1 MVIDPDEEVAAAI
14 SDVFAA
20 FTATGSAYGVAR
32 VFAGRRFP
40 RRAYGGV
47 WAGQVRWGRLTHAR
61 AAGILRNPAYAGA
74 YVYGRRRSRQ
84 VVHPDGSVHC
94 SVTELPR
101 DQWEVLIPGHH
112 AGDITF
118 EEYLANEAK
127 LAASRTNAGARPPRE
142 GTALCQGIVFCG
154 ACGRSMQVRYQDR
167 YPRYECSHSRADH
180 VAAPLCG
187 SVRAD
192 TVDQAVT
199 AALLAAVEPA
209 QVALAL
215 AAAEEVTARRQRSVR
230 AAELAVERARYDAE
244 RAERAFLACEPE
256 NRLVARSLEARWET
270 RLADLAE
277 AEAALAT
284 QRSARPELPS
294 PDQLAATVADL
305 PALWSAPATSDK
317 DRKRLLRTL
326 LGDVTLTPSAENP
339 SRLTAGLRWKSGATQ
354 QLLVTRRKNAI
365 QLRATDPAAIELA
378 RRIGPGCDNNAL
390 ATALNDAGHRTGTGQ
405 PFDGVAA
412 ANLRNY
418 HHIPYPGLL
427 DDGELT
433 PRQVAGRT
441 GVSAGTIH
449 YWINAGYL
457 PARRGPAGRWAIPFP
472 PETEAACRDRA
483 AGSAHQHRDTDP
495 APRREQELSI
505 ADAARRL
512 GVKPDV
518 IYAWAEWGHVP
529 ARRGDAGRLWIDF
542 TPAIE
547 RACVQPGA
555 GTEAV
560 QTAVLAELHGRDRWL
575 LVFDNAENPAD
586 LRPWLPGG
594 GGHVLITSRER
605 NWAEIAAP
613 VEIDVLAR
621 TESVAILQD
630 RVAGIRDADAD
641 RLAAQ
646 LGDLPLAIAQA
657 AGFMAETGTPA
668 GQYLELLGTQAG
680 QLLDQAAPGSDYPQS
695 LAAATLL
702 IVGRLDAEDL
712 AAAQLASLC
721 AFLAAEPI
729 PEDLFT
735 SAPADLPAELAARA
749 ADPLAWRQT
758 LAHLARQ
765 SLVRID
771 QRGLQLNRL
780 TRAFL
785 RDRLTPAQAAATR
798 ERTEAILADSDPR
811 DPGNPVTWPRWTRL
825 MPHLLAANLAATG
838 NPDLRW
844 MACNACYYLLARGD
858 IRTAHGLASDLR
870 EHWRERLGEDH
881 EQTQMATIYLAW
893 ALRDMGRYAEARD
906 LDQDTLDRYRR
917 ILGEDHASTLNS
929 AGNLAADLRALG
941 EMQAARDLD
950 QDTLDRRRRV
960 LGTDH
965 PQTLVSAINLASD
978 LRELG
983 HVQAARDLDQDTLDR
998 RRRVLGADHPDT
1010 LQSAN
1015 NLAADLHMLEEAGDE
1030 S

>member
-1 MVIDPDEEVAAAI
+1 MIRGESKVTSSHLERTAIAYIRQSSLMQVREHTESTARQYGLAELAARLGWAAGDIEVIDCDLGLSGRSATYREGFKQLVARVCMGEVGAVFGLEVSRLARSNADLARLLELARLTSTLVIDNDGVYDLADINDRMLLGLKSQMAEAELHWLTSRLNESKRAAARRGELRVPLPVGLVYDDENNVVIDPDEEVAAAI

-20 FTATGSAYGVAR
+20 FTATGSAYGVAG

-47 WAGQVRWGRLTHAR
+47 WAGQVRWGKLTHAR

-84 VVHPDGSVHC
+84 VVHPDGSVHS

-112 AGDITF
+112 AGYITF

-127 LAASRTNAGARPPRE
+127 LAANRTNAGARPPRE

-427 DDGELT
+427 EDGELT

-505 ADAARRL
+505 AGAARRL

-518 IYAWAEWGHVP
+518 IYAWAQWGHVP

-547 RACVQPGA
+547 RACLERIA
-555 GTEAV
+555 SSYK
-560 QTAVLAELHGRDRWL
+560 L
-575 LVFDNAENPAD
+575 PAD
-586 LRPWLPGG
+586 IKTQAAQRL
-594 GGHVLITSRER
+594 ER
-605 NWAEIAAP
+605 NA
-613 VEIDVLAR
+613 V
-621 TESVAILQD
+621 
-630 RVAGIRDADAD
+630 
-641 RLAAQ
+641 
-646 LGDLPLAIAQA
+646 
-657 AGFMAETGTPA
+657 
-668 GQYLELLGTQAG
+668 
-680 QLLDQAAPGSDYPQS
+680 
-695 LAAATLL
+695 
-702 IVGRLDAEDL
+702 
-712 AAAQLASLC
+712 
-721 AFLAAEPI
+721 
-729 PEDLFT
+729 
-735 SAPADLPAELAARA
+735 
-749 ADPLAWRQT
+749 
-758 LAHLARQ
+758 
-765 SLVRID
+765 
-771 QRGLQLNRL
+771 
-780 TRAFL
+780 
-785 RDRLTPAQAAATR
+785 
-798 ERTEAILADSDPR
+798 
-811 DPGNPVTWPRWTRL
+811 
-825 MPHLLAANLAATG
+825 
-838 NPDLRW
+838 
-844 MACNACYYLLARGD
+844 
-858 IRTAHGLASDLR
+858 
-870 EHWRERLGEDH
+870 
-881 EQTQMATIYLAW
+881 
-893 ALRDMGRYAEARD
+893 
-906 LDQDTLDRYRR
+906 
-917 ILGEDHASTLNS
+917 
-929 AGNLAADLRALG
+929 
-941 EMQAARDLD
+941 
-950 QDTLDRRRRV
+950 
-960 LGTDH
+960 
-965 PQTLVSAINLASD
+965 
-978 LRELG
+978 
-983 HVQAARDLDQDTLDR
+983 
-998 RRRVLGADHPDT
+998 
-1010 LQSAN
+1010 
-1015 NLAADLHMLEEAGDE
+1015 
-1030 S
+1030 

>member
-1 MVIDPDEEVAAAI
+1 MIRGESKVTSSHLERTAIAYIRQSSLMQVREHTESTARQYGLAELAARLGWAAGDIEVIDCDLGLSGRSATYREGFKQLVARVCMGEVGAVFGLEVSRLARSNADLARLLELARLTSTLVIDNDGVYDLADINDRMLLGLKSQMAEAELHWLTSRLNESKRAAARRGELRVPLPVGLVYDDENNVVIDPDEEVAAAI

-20 FTATGSAYGVAR
+20 FTATGSAYGVAG

-47 WAGQVRWGRLTHAR
+47 WAGQVRWGRLTHPR

-84 VVHPDGSVHC
+84 VVHPDGSVHS

-112 AGDITF
+112 AGYITF

-127 LAASRTNAGARPPRE
+127 LAANRTNAGARPPRE

-154 ACGRSMQVRYQDR
+154 ACSRSMQVRYQDR

-427 DDGELT
+427 EDGELT

-441 GVSAGTIH
+441 GVSTGTIH

-457 PARRGPAGRWAIPFP
+457 PARRGPASRWCIPFP
-472 PETEAACRDRA
+472 PDVEAACRDRA

-547 RACVQPGA
+547 RACLERIA
-555 GTEAV
+555 SSYK
-560 QTAVLAELHGRDRWL
+560 L
-575 LVFDNAENPAD
+575 PAD
-586 LRPWLPGG
+586 IKTQAAQRL
-594 GGHVLITSRER
+594 ER
-605 NWAEIAAP
+605 NA
-613 VEIDVLAR
+613 V
-621 TESVAILQD
+621 
-630 RVAGIRDADAD
+630 
-641 RLAAQ
+641 
-646 LGDLPLAIAQA
+646 
-657 AGFMAETGTPA
+657 
-668 GQYLELLGTQAG
+668 
-680 QLLDQAAPGSDYPQS
+680 
-695 LAAATLL
+695 
-702 IVGRLDAEDL
+702 
-712 AAAQLASLC
+712 
-721 AFLAAEPI
+721 
-729 PEDLFT
+729 
-735 SAPADLPAELAARA
+735 
-749 ADPLAWRQT
+749 
-758 LAHLARQ
+758 
-765 SLVRID
+765 
-771 QRGLQLNRL
+771 
-780 TRAFL
+780 
-785 RDRLTPAQAAATR
+785 
-798 ERTEAILADSDPR
+798 
-811 DPGNPVTWPRWTRL
+811 
-825 MPHLLAANLAATG
+825 
-838 NPDLRW
+838 
-844 MACNACYYLLARGD
+844 
-858 IRTAHGLASDLR
+858 
-870 EHWRERLGEDH
+870 
-881 EQTQMATIYLAW
+881 
-893 ALRDMGRYAEARD
+893 
-906 LDQDTLDRYRR
+906 
-917 ILGEDHASTLNS
+917 
-929 AGNLAADLRALG
+929 
-941 EMQAARDLD
+941 
-950 QDTLDRRRRV
+950 
-960 LGTDH
+960 
-965 PQTLVSAINLASD
+965 
-978 LRELG
+978 
-983 HVQAARDLDQDTLDR
+983 
-998 RRRVLGADHPDT
+998 
-1010 LQSAN
+1010 
-1015 NLAADLHMLEEAGDE
+1015 
-1030 S
+1030 